1 MLDDVKDILCK
12 VSHDGDDKYEK
23 VSDDAKDILKKVYND
38 GEDIFDIFEKYSD
51 DDKDREIL
59 EEVFNDRDR
68 LKFVS
73 RVFYVSFKGV

>member
-1 MLDDVKDILCK
+1 MKDILWK

-59 EEVFNDRDR
+59 EEVFNNRDR
-68 LKFVS
+68 LKFLS

>member
-1 MLDDVKDILCK
+1 MLDDVKDILWK

-59 EEVFNDRDR
+59 EEVFNDSDR

>member
-1 MLDDVKDILCK
+1 MMPKDIL
-12 VSHDGDDKYEK
+12 E
-23 VSDDAKDILKKVYND
+23 KVYND
-38 GEDIFDIFEKYSD
+38 GEDIFEKYSD